1 MALLC
6 EDQAKHV
13 PGRHG
18 KEYVHLCSLLFP
30 HREGAKAKPDGL
42 ADGLEA
48 VQSVGHDHEGD
59 RQQGDVRH
67 LLIRAITNA
76 LRTENKEV
84 TT

>member
-6 EDQAKHV
+6 EDQAKPV

-18 KEYVHLCSLLFP
+18 ESHVHLCSLLFP
-30 HREGAKAKPDGL
+30 HREGTEAKPDGL

-48 VQSVGHDHEGD
+48 VQGVGHEHQGD

-76 LRTENKEV
+76 LRIENKEV